1 MGFKREDVILAL
13 RAAYN
18 NPDRAV
24 EYLMSG
30 VPAHILEEQATQAA
44 AARQAR
50 AQGGAAQAGGASAA
64 AAAPPAGGESSPSS
78 AGGELPEELANL
90 ANNPMFET
98 LRARVLQDPNFLQQ
112 IMGQLQTSNPELYEV
127 RWDTNLGYSGE
138 SCSIYAAATI
148 RRRWWFRWSCS
159 S

>member
-1 MGFKREDVILAL
+1 MGFKKEDVVLAL

-44 AARQAR
+44 AARAAR
-50 AQGGAAQAGGASAA
+50 AQGGAAAP
-64 AAAPPAGGESSPSS
+64 AAAPAAGAGDSSPSS

-98 LRARVLQDPNFLQQ
+98 LRARVL
-112 IMGQLQTSNPELYEV
+112 
-127 RWDTNLGYSGE
+127 
-138 SCSIYAAATI
+138 
-148 RRRWWFRWSCS
+148 
-159 S
+159 